1 MFLIKLEP
9 VSLGRPHSLN
19 KAMLP
24 PYNTLWDRE
33 LRGSLCCDLMALKT
47 QQAFPQLTCLCWCS
61 VTVVKSCLKNHTSG
75 LILKGMQVIT
85 LL

>member
-9 VSLGRPHSLN
+9 VSLGRPRSLN
-19 KAMLP
+19 KAVLP
-24 PYNTLWDRE
+24 PSSSLWDRE

-47 QQAFPQLTCLCWCS
+47 QQAFPQLTCSCWCS
-61 VTVVKSCLKNHTSG
+61 VTVVEGWLKNHTSG